1 LNGKKMAKSTGN
13 NILPGEILTGENAFL
28 SKAFSASVARFFML
42 QAHYRSI
49 LDFSDEAI
57 VAAEKGYKRLME
69 AMESLKEISTS
80 SINSTSS
87 ISSAS
92 TTSSIDIA
100 SWKQLCYDA
109 MNDDFNS
116 PILIAQLFEGVRF
129 VNLLKDEKETL
140 NTEDLKVFTN
150 TMQAF
155 VFDVL
160 GLEEEKTNGN
170 TEKLEGVV
178 NLLIAMRKQARDNKD
193 FALSDQIRDQ
203 LIALGIQLKDGKEGT
218 SFSIQ

>member
-1 LNGKKMAKSTGN
+1 
-13 NILPGEILTGENAFL
+13 LTGENTIL

-49 LDFSDEAI
+49 LDFSDDAI

-69 AMESLKEISTS
+69 AMNSLKEINAGAKST
-80 SINSTSS
+80 
-87 ISSAS
+87 
-92 TTSSIDIA
+92 IDIA
-100 SWKQLCYDA
+100 AWKQSCYDA
-109 MNDDFNS
+109 MNDDFNT

-129 VNLLKDEKETL
+129 VNLLKDGKETL
-140 NTEDLKVFTN
+140 NTDELNNFAKA
-150 TMQAF
+150 MHAF

-160 GLEEEKTNGN
+160 GLEDEKVSDNN
-170 TEKLEGVV
+170 NDKLEGTV
-178 NLLIAMRKQARDNKD
+178 NMLIEMRKQARDNKN

-218 SFSIQ
+218 TFSI